1 MFFNSYKKLFIIIVV
16 ILTIS
21 SLSLQ
26 QNLIEKSFK
35 DSETTKTPSNKISI
49 DPILTVQKRVNNTI
63 AEVNQTI
70 IVDLILTNFGDS
82 VVYDIEVTEKSIDN
96 PEILVKNLFSPIQ
109 FPRFEP
115 NEERI
120 VSYTITSQK
129 VTNITLSPTIATFKQ
144 ENSPTAPIFTSYS
157 QSIFIIIRDKT
168 ISQNE
173 VQNNTLLVLSM
184 IVIFYSIILLFR
196 IFFKLSKKS
205 SNNSP

>member
-1 MFFNSYKKLFIIIVV
+1 LFFNSYKKLFIIIVV